1 MQVVHLRGD
10 PRKQWES
17 GENESEKGRQPIRG
31 LLSSYYPQGSLD
43 LDPAGRI

>member
-17 GENESEKGRQPIRG
+17 RENESEKGRQPIRG
-31 LLSSYYPQGSLD
+31 LLSSYLSPGV
-43 LDPAGRI
+43 AGP